1 MPALS
6 KLLPLLAGSL
16 VGLAAGWFLRA
27 HHTAAQLDHTIAMS
41 WGDGPYGR
49 AFYGAHVYLVPLDDG
64 YSVHARVYIGRG
76 NDYFHD
82 MGELGRAATDEEAV
96 ARWGE
101 VQWKPEV
108 LQIGT
113 GADSHTLERA
123 VLENHR

>member
-1 MPALS
+1 MRHRGTVAARFFPMPLP

-16 VGLAAGWFLRA
+16 LGLAAGYFLHA

-41 WGDGPYGR
+41 WGDGRYGR
-49 AFYGAHVYLVPLDDG
+49 AFYGAHVYLVPLEQG
-64 YSVHARVYIGRG
+64 YSVRARVYIGRG

-101 VQWKPEV
+101 VQWTPE
-108 LQIGT
+108 
-113 GADSHTLERA
+113 
-123 VLENHR
+123 